1 MIVYPDSCDL
11 GSLAAGLRSGQFPGQ
26 DYLRRLS
33 AIFESSEPA
42 IHAFLPEAN
51 RFARLMQ
58 EAAEQ
63 VAHDPHPEQRPALFG
78 VPVAVDDRF
87 HVSGFVTRAGSHLD
101 PELLGG
107 PEATSV
113 TALRRAG
120 VLFLGKTTTA
130 EFGYRPPGPACN
142 PHRNRQLLGMAS
154 AGAAAAVAAGLTP
167 LALGTQTLGD
177 TNLAAARCGV
187 VGFKPSY
194 GRIGCDGVVPL
205 APSLDQI
212 GWVAGDVSGALTT
225 AHLLMGNGDEH
236 GQPAQPPTIGTWILR
251 EEWDVDPVIVE
262 HYGAIAARL
271 REQGCRVVEMAVPDE
286 LRDLEARIIDLIAF
300 EAAHIHSRW
309 FDAHREHYRPEFAN
323 LIQRGTRVRIET
335 AETLRAGRL
344 ALRRQSTDGMNQTG
358 IDIYLAPAFAA
369 LDGPVSS
376 LDTALHL
383 PAVISGLPALSLP
396 AGFESDA
403 PLAVQLIGRWYGDLQ
418 LLHHARTIACLLE
431 EPEPQPF
438 RWFQGLF

>member
-11 GSLAAGLRSGQFPGQ
+11 GSLAAGLRSGHLAGQ

-33 AIFESSEPA
+33 AIFESAQPA
-42 IHAFLPEAN
+42 IHAFLPEPN

-63 VAHDPHPEQRPALFG
+63 VAHDPDPERRPALFG

-120 VLFLGKTTTA
+120 VLFAGKTTTA

-154 AGAAAAVAAGLTP
+154 AGAAAAVAAGLVP

-177 TNLAAARCGV
+177 TNLAAARCGMA
-187 VGFKPSY
+187 GFKPSY
-194 GRIGCDGVVPL
+194 GRIRCDGVVPL

-225 AHLLMGNGDEH
+225 ARLVMGNADEQ
-236 GQPAQPPTIGTWILR
+236 GPPAQPPTIGAWVLR
-251 EEWDVDPVIVE
+251 EEWDLDPIIVE
-262 HYGAIAARL
+262 HYGAIAVRL
-271 REQGCRVVEMAVPDE
+271 REQDCRVVEVLVPVE
-286 LRDLEARIIDLIAF
+286 IRELEARIIDLIAF
-300 EAAHIHSRW
+300 EAAQIHSHW
-309 FDAHREHYRPEFAN
+309 FDTQREHYRPEFAD
-323 LIQRGTRVRIET
+323 LIERGIRVRHET
-335 AETLRAGRL
+335 ADHLRAERL
-344 ALRRQSTDGMNQTG
+344 GLRRLLTDEMDRSGV
-358 IDIYLAPAFAA
+358 DIYVAPAFATI
-369 LDGPVSS
+369 DGPASPR
-376 LDTALHL
+376 DTALHL

-396 AGFESDA
+396 AGFEGDA
-403 PLAVQLIGRWYGDLQ
+403 PLAVQLIGRWYGDSQ
-418 LLHHARTIACLLE
+418 LLHHAQTIASLLE